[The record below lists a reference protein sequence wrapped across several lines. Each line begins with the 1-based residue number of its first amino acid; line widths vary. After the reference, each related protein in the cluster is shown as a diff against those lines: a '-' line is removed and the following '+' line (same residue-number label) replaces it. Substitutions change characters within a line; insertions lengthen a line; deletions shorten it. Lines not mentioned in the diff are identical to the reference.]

1 MALPVA
7 PPQLSAA
14 EIKQL
19 EDEASWTLKQFLAT
33 AVVLYICMSSLLP
46 SLYHPLPACLDLF
59 FAK

>member
-1 MALPVA
+1 MFGGFA

-33 AVVLYICMSSLLP
+33 AVVLYISPFVVEAVSG
-46 SLYHPLPACLDLF
+46 AF
-59 FAK
+59 